1 MGPLNIFNFVIS
13 GICLAVGILHLVL
26 FIRRRDSHVALIFGL
41 MAFTMAASTFIE
53 VWIYRAESIPV
64 YARFFK
70 WQVTANGL
78 MWMLLVWFVADYTGQ
93 VRRWLAILVTAGYAT
108 ATLTN
113 LISPYSVLFLTIE
126 ELMVVTLPW
135 GETIASASGPANPM
149 RLVADVSWLLL
160 IYLTVEACIR
170 MGRRGRRR
178 KAIVFGLVLFWTLGV
193 AYVYGTL
200 LDLGLVPPPPL
211 HNISFLLLI
220 LIMSGTLI
228 NDLLSVPV
236 LRQQVAVQLERWQTL
251 LDNAKMLIF
260 GLDKDGR
267 INFVNPH
274 FQATTGF
281 SEDELIGKALLDIVP
296 VADRESLQEQL
307 PLTLEQGTVREQTDR
322 PLLTKD
328 GDVRHIH
335 WSHFLLRDAD
345 QTIAGTL
352 SVGEDV
358 TDVQQYQQ
366 ALADE
371 KARMDVVLSHLNTGL
386 ALLDRDLT
394 VLWVNEMVRRGFP
407 GEDPLGQKCHTVA
420 EHRSSPCVDCGALL
434 ALEDG
439 RIHEIER
446 FNSVNNR
453 WYLVISIP
461 IKDAEGRVVQVLES
475 STDVTEKKQTEADRD
490 RALQELRD
498 LKNKLEAE
506 NLQLRQE
513 LRLNR
518 DFEDIIGRSNALLY
532 VLERVRQV
540 AATDAGVLLQGET
553 GVGKELFAR
562 AIHNNS
568 PRAGQPFIK
577 VNCAAMPQGLVE
589 SELFGHEP
597 GAFTGADQRRRGR
610 FELADG
616 GTLLL
621 DEVSEMPLETQAK
634 LLRVLQEGQF
644 ERIGGSRTITVDVR
658 VIATSNRQ
666 LKQEI
671 AEGRFRTDLFY
682 RLNVYPIT
690 VPPLRNRRED
700 IPLLVNY
707 FVPQIAARVG
717 KSINQISPDTLAM
730 FQDYD
735 WPGNVR
741 ELRNVIE
748 RAIITSTSSA
758 IQIADKLGAGVE
770 RSVNGPF
777 LEDWP
782 SMDRLQQYY
791 IQKVLDKVDGR
802 IEGAGGAADILGMNP
817 STLRHRISKLHIRR

>member
-1 MGPLNIFNFVIS
+1 
-13 GICLAVGILHLVL
+13 
-26 FIRRRDSHVALIFGL
+26 
-41 MAFTMAASTFIE
+41 
-53 VWIYRAESIPV
+53 
-64 YARFFK
+64 
-70 WQVTANGL
+70 
-78 MWMLLVWFVADYTGQ
+78 
-93 VRRWLAILVTAGYAT
+93 
-108 ATLTN
+108 
-113 LISPYSVLFLTIE
+113 
-126 ELMVVTLPW
+126 
-135 GETIASASGPANPM
+135 
-149 RLVADVSWLLL
+149 
-160 IYLTVEACIR
+160 
-170 MGRRGRRR
+170 
-178 KAIVFGLVLFWTLGV
+178 
-193 AYVYGTL
+193 
-200 LDLGLVPPPPL
+200 
-211 HNISFLLLI
+211 
-220 LIMSGTLI
+220 
-228 NDLLSVPV
+228 
-236 LRQQVAVQLERWQTL
+236 
-251 LDNAKMLIF
+251 
-260 GLDKDGR
+260 
-267 INFVNPH
+267 
-274 FQATTGF
+274 
-281 SEDELIGKALLDIVP
+281 
-296 VADRESLQEQL
+296 
-307 PLTLEQGTVREQTDR
+307 
-322 PLLTKD
+322 
-328 GDVRHIH
+328 
-335 WSHFLLRDAD
+335 
-345 QTIAGTL
+345 
-352 SVGEDV
+352 
-358 TDVQQYQQ
+358 
-366 ALADE
+366 
-371 KARMDVVLSHLNTGL
+371 
-386 ALLDRDLT
+386 
-394 VLWVNEMVRRGFP
+394 
-407 GEDPLGQKCHTVA
+407 
-420 EHRSSPCVDCGALL
+420 
-434 ALEDG
+434 
-439 RIHEIER
+439 
-446 FNSVNNR
+446 
-453 WYLVISIP
+453 
-461 IKDAEGRVVQVLES
+461 
-475 STDVTEKKQTEADRD
+475 
-490 RALQELRD
+490 
-498 LKNKLEAE
+498 
-506 NLQLRQE
+506 
-513 LRLNR
+513 
-518 DFEDIIGRSNALLY
+518 
-532 VLERVRQV
+532 V